1 MGVSS
6 EGDLDLCVDEEGW
19 ERDDDDDTVS
29 IFSSAISLEELSS
42 ISEAFC
48 FFFFPYSQ
56 KFKLFFIKI
65 DNDNKFAIDKDCSE
79 SWEFKH
85 ILISLGGITSVCQ

>member
-6 EGDLDLCVDEEGW
+6 EGDLDLCVDEEGGEEGW

-48 FFFFPYSQ
+48 FFFFS
-56 KFKLFFIKI
+56 LFAKI
-65 DNDNKFAIDKDCSE
+65 
-79 SWEFKH
+79 
-85 ILISLGGITSVCQ
+85 